1 MESDQTLFRAKFPY
15 QPENADE
22 IALQK
27 GTPTF
32 ETLKIP
38 TIYQTFF
45 EAQNFDQKEKKAE
58 PENWVAN
65 FRKNSHH
72 RNFAEEDK

>member
-27 GTPTF
+27 GTLTF
-32 ETLKIP
+32 DSKLLRLLQYRQFIGLFLRLRKRKI
-38 TIYQTFF
+38 
-45 EAQNFDQKEKKAE
+45 AE
-58 PENWVAN
+58 PENL
-65 FRKNSHH
+65 KL
-72 RNFAEEDK
+72 KL

>member
-27 GTPTF
+27 GTLTF
-32 ETLKIP
+32 DSK
-38 TIYQTFF
+38 F
-45 EAQNFDQKEKKAE
+45 
-58 PENWVAN
+58 
-65 FRKNSHH
+65 
-72 RNFAEEDK
+72 

>member
-27 GTPTF
+27 GTLTF
-32 ETLKIP
+32 DSKFWDSYNTDNLLDSFWGSKR
-38 TIYQTFF
+38 
-45 EAQNFDQKEKKAE
+45 EK
-58 PENWVAN
+58 
-65 FRKNSHH
+65 
-72 RNFAEEDK
+72 

>member
-27 GTPTF
+27 GTLLTQIS
-32 ETLKIP
+32 T
-38 TIYQTFF
+38 
-45 EAQNFDQKEKKAE
+45 
-58 PENWVAN
+58 V
-65 FRKNSHH
+65 R
-72 RNFAEEDK
+72 